1 MSAKRL
7 SINLLVTICLS
18 IVIASGQGLAENT
31 QAPPVQYQLE
41 AFEFTGSTRLTED
54 QVKDH
59 LRIKDQIMMTDEW
72 ISASRTKLMG
82 LGIFRDVLFSLKKGS
97 RPGLTKLII
106 RAEDD
111 EDILSDWAVGGEF
124 GLSLT
129 DPTPA
134 FGEDSVFRGYRVGL
148 IARHILR
155 DSHRAA
161 ILGDIDSRGNLV
173 FGHAAYGLPRFI
185 AESIQ
190 FDAALTVVEPQERYF
205 ETESYGLK
213 LQSLWTRQRGGVD
226 VTYGAAWYSNTH
238 SRYKLEDWP
247 DIVAG
252 PKIGV
257 VRETRFLGFLPKNGY
272 RIAASIVPSLLHR
285 EESVIETELAAT
297 WVAFDLAAFTATG
310 KAINTGTKAVT
321 TRSEGRIDVPITSPS
336 RGLRSLFYVAIR
348 NGQDHYKDYKLS
360 GTETVAGFRYH
371 STGFIGD
378 VSFRI
383 VGERPWKKTPIGSA
397 P

>member
-1 MSAKRL
+1 M
-7 SINLLVTICLS
+7 TICLS
-18 IVIASGQGLAENT
+18 LVIASGQGLAENT

-213 LQSLWTRQRGGVD
+213 LQSLWTRQRGDEGPEQHWQAKNETADAV
-226 VTYGAAWYSNTH
+226 
-238 SRYKLEDWP
+238 KLFCRRTLKK
-247 DIVAG
+247 G
-252 PKIGV
+252 
-257 VRETRFLGFLPKNGY
+257 
-272 RIAASIVPSLLHR
+272 
-285 EESVIETELAAT
+285 
-297 WVAFDLAAFTATG
+297 
-310 KAINTGTKAVT
+310 
-321 TRSEGRIDVPITSPS
+321 IT
-336 RGLRSLFYVAIR
+336 
-348 NGQDHYKDYKLS
+348 
-360 GTETVAGFRYH
+360 
-371 STGFIGD
+371 
-378 VSFRI
+378 
-383 VGERPWKKTPIGSA
+383 
-397 P
+397 